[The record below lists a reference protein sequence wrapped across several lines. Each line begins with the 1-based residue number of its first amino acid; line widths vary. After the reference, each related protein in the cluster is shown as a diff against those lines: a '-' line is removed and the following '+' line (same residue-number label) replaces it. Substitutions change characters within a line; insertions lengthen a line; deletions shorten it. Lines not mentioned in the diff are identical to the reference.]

1 MQDSSLSSFRAGV
14 AIGGLTG
21 AALGLLLAP
30 ESGEEMRGHVSEL
43 IEETRVAFDEAVNE
57 GRAAAE
63 QVRAEIEAAG
73 GQPEAA
79 TT

>member
-1 MQDSSLSSFRAGV
+1 
-14 AIGGLTG
+14 
-21 AALGLLLAP
+21 
-30 ESGEEMRGHVSEL
+30 VSEL

-73 GQPEAA
+73 GQPGAA
-79 TT
+79 TS